1 MANHLNSSAATFLV
15 APEVCLADFN
25 DMSFEQIVA
34 PSSATHW

>member
-1 MANHLNSSAATFLV
+1 MANQVSWSAATFSLE
-15 APEVCLADFN
+15 PEVCLADFN